1 MTIIWDS
8 ETSKIIPAWDYEFKT
23 KITTDIFD
31 GEDYKMVRSTGNEV
45 FTKDKYECLAFW
57 DDVAAWEDGFA
68 VYCFELKDAIHFVID
83 IFSSREDDKDNAL
96 ILMNLMKQ
104 IAYLKG

>member
-1 MTIIWDS
+1 MTIIWNS
-8 ETSKIIPAWDYEFKT
+8 ETNKITPAWDYEFNT
-23 KITTDIFD
+23 KVTPNIFD
-31 GEDYKMVRSTGNEV
+31 GEDYKIVRKTGFEE
-45 FTKDKYECLAFW
+45 FTKDKYECLTFW
-57 DDVAAWEDGFA
+57 DHAVAWEDGFA

-83 IFSSREDDKDNAL
+83 IFSSCEDDKDNAL